1 MTTGSGSDAGSTN
14 AGDNES
20 GDVTEPKMAQKG
32 GGSGA
37 SSGSGD
43 GDSTE
48 GEVMVEGPTG
58 TSLARQVKKHG
69 KGNTIGND
77 KKSGK
82 GAGKDEQGPG
92 WGDKFEEL

>member
-1 MTTGSGSDAGSTN
+1 M
-14 AGDNES
+14 GDNES
-20 GDVTEPKMAQKG
+20 GDADEPKMTQKRG
-32 GGSGA
+32 NGSRG
-37 SSGSGD
+37 SSGSGA

-58 TSLARQVKKHG
+58 TSLARQAKKGG
-69 KGNTIGND
+69 KGNSIGND

-82 GAGKDEQGPG
+82 GAGKDEKGPG